1 MHFRQW
7 KRREFITLLGGAAAW
22 PLAVRAADGISPL
35 LSAWAHATMN
45 SEAWSFLYSPNM
57 PAHPTA
63 RDATGWEF
71 NFPPQNGVHYL
82 VHPVIGRLRS
92 RIFSNIVVER
102 DGRLVESDPCE
113 GSQAAVRLFFQ
124 RRGDDLSA
132 AKEFHRWWSVETFLL
147 NTDTK
152 AGLAVPLEPSLWSS
166 VLGKVGNSSAEVTA
180 AFQAAAGDVQNVGV
194 TFGGCYAGHGVY
206 VVDGPARFI
215 MMHYTL

>member
-1 MHFRQW
+1 MPAL
-7 KRREFITLLGGAAAW
+7 RRRGFITLLGGAAAW
-22 PLAVRAADGISPL
+22 PLAARAADEIPQP
-35 LSAWAHATMN
+35 LSAPANATMN
-45 SEAWSFLYSPNM
+45 SEAWNFLYSPNM

-63 RDATGWEF
+63 RDAKGWEF
-71 NFPPQNGVHYL
+71 SFPPRDGVHYL
-82 VHPVIGRLRS
+82 VRPVIGRLGS
-92 RIFSNIVVER
+92 RISATFVVER

-113 GSQAAVRLFFQ
+113 GSHAAVRLFFQ
-124 RRGDDLSA
+124 RRGDDLTA
-132 AKEFHRWWSVETFLL
+132 AKEFHRWWSMETFLL

-152 AGLAVPLEPSLWSS
+152 AGLIVALDPSLWSS

-215 MMHYTL
+215 MMRYTL